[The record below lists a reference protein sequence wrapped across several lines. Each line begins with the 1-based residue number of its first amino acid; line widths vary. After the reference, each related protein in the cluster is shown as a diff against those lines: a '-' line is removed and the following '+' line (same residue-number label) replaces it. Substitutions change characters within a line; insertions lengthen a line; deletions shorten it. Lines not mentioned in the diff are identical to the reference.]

1 MKFFLSA
8 PILALLVPS
17 GSAQDRITSEQFKA
31 GLESGAYDMVLDVR
45 TDAERAAGFIPGT
58 IHIPIDGF
66 EENPF
71 FDKLMGTSCMKECA
85 TIVAH
90 CSVGGR
96 AGVAIESLINLG
108 FTGTLINGLGTN
120 QWVDAGFALTTDE
133 ADAVLE
139 PVCATTDICA
149 DSMGSMNG
157 DSMGDMGSMNGDSMS
172 DMNGDSSMSDMGSMN
187 GDSME
192 EMNGDSM
199 SDMNGDSMS
208 DMGSMEETETG
219 ESESMTSGVA
229 STLDAFGAV
238 LVAMATLF
246 AVA

>member
-17 GSAQDRITSEQFKA
+17 GSAQHRITSEQFKA

-157 DSMGDMGSMNGDSMS
+157 DSMGDM
-172 DMNGDSSMSDMGSMN
+172 
-187 GDSME
+187 
-192 EMNGDSM
+192 
-199 SDMNGDSMS
+199 
-208 DMGSMEETETG
+208 T
-219 ESESMTSGVA
+219 MTSSRFEWLLKEEPRVRIFREISNFLNLIFCQGQK
-229 STLDAFGAV
+229 SRNGT
-238 LVAMATLF
+238 
-246 AVA
+246 